1 MADTTL
7 EYIEQLVSQL
17 SQEDQHQLVENLTQ
31 RLQRRLKEDT
41 LRPYGLC
48 RGDFVV
54 PDDFDAPLPDDVLQR
69 FEG

>member
-7 EYIEQLVSQL
+7 EYIEQLVDQL

-31 RLQRRLKEDT
+31 RLRRSSKEDT

-48 RGDFVV
+48 HGDFVV
-54 PDDFDAPLPDDVLQR
+54 PDDFDVCDTK
-69 FEG
+69 F